1 MRSTHPTSK
10 TASSS
15 SAVAQIRQR
24 RQRTLTSIVREE
36 IAHLIGSG
44 QLKAGER
51 INESELALRLDVSRG
66 PVREACRSLE
76 EAGLLVSVVNL
87 GVFVREMS
95 LNDARQLYEVR
106 GALSGLI
113 GRLAAQRITD
123 LQLKALEAQLVAME
137 EAAERQDMP
146 KYYQVNL
153 AFHDQLMQI
162 ADNAMLATMYMATV
176 NQAHLFRQ
184 RGLVQ
189 EGRLKMS
196 NQEHRAILDALVHRD
211 AKRAEQA
218 LAAHVAHGWD
228 RLAAAV
234 QKP

>member
-1 MRSTHPTSK
+1 MRSSPPTSPP
-10 TASSS
+10 ASTS

-36 IAHLIGSG
+36 IAHLIASS
-44 QLKAGER
+44 QLQAGER

-76 EAGLLVSVVNL
+76 EAGLLVSVVNQ

-113 GRLAAQRITD
+113 GRLAAQHITNA
-123 LQLKALEAQLVAME
+123 QLKALEAQLKAME
-137 EAAERQDMP
+137 KAAAQQDMP

-153 AFHDQLMQI
+153 AFHEQLMHI
-162 ADNAMLATMYMATV
+162 ANNPMLASMYTATV

-189 EGRLKMS
+189 EGSLKIS
-196 NQEHRAILDALVHRD
+196 NQEHRAILEALMQRD

-218 LAAHVAHGWD
+218 LVEHVAHGWD
-228 RLAAAV
+228 RLAATV
-234 QKP
+234 QTP

>member
-1 MRSTHPTSK
+1 M
-10 TASSS
+10 
-15 SAVAQIRQR
+15 
-24 RQRTLTSIVREE
+24 
-36 IAHLIGSG
+36 
-44 QLKAGER
+44 
-51 INESELALRLDVSRG
+51 RLDVSRG

-76 EAGLLVSVVNL
+76 EAGLLVSVVNQ

-113 GRLAAQRITD
+113 GRLAAQHITNA
-123 LQLKALEAQLVAME
+123 QLKALEAQLKAME
-137 EAAERQDMP
+137 KAAAQQDMP

-153 AFHDQLMQI
+153 AFHDQLMHI
-162 ADNAMLATMYMATV
+162 ANNPMLASMYTATV

-189 EGRLKMS
+189 EGSLKIS
-196 NQEHRAILDALVHRD
+196 NQEHRAILEALMQRD

-218 LAAHVAHGWD
+218 LVEHVAHGWD
-228 RLAAAV
+228 RLAATV
-234 QKP
+234 QTP

>member
-1 MRSTHPTSK
+1 MRSSTLSSK
-10 TASSS
+10 PASTS

-36 IAHLIGSG
+36 IAHLIASG

-51 INESELALRLDVSRG
+51 INESELAQRLDVSRG

-76 EAGLLVSVVNL
+76 EAGLLVSVVNQ

-113 GRLAAQRITD
+113 GRLAAQRVTD
-123 LQLKALEAQLVAME
+123 AHLQALEAQLVAME
-137 EAAERQDMP
+137 AAAERQDMP
-146 KYYQVNL
+146 KYYQLNL

-162 ADNAMLATMYMATV
+162 ADNQMLATMYMATV

-189 EGRLKMS
+189 EGSLKTS
-196 NQEHRAILDALVHRD
+196 NQEHRAILSALVQRD
-211 AKRAEQA
+211 ATRAEQT
-218 LAAHVAHGWD
+218 LAQHVAHGWD

-234 QKP
+234 QKT